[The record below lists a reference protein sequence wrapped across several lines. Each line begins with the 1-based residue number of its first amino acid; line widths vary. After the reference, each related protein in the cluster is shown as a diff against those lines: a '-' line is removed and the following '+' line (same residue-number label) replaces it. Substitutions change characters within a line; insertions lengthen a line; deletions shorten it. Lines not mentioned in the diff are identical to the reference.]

1 MSDQKTIDESSEAGL
16 PKSFSRT
23 DGRALAAVAAQ
34 FFVNGAV
41 FASFIPRL
49 PEIRDRLE
57 ISVGDLGIIKTAAG
71 AAGLLG
77 SVFVGRAI
85 DRFGTRQVLLVAGV
99 LVAASLA
106 VVGVAATPLVLLVG
120 LIGMMTFD
128 VPVDVAMNMQGSWLS
143 ARRRRP
149 VMNRLHGL
157 WSLGTAVGGL
167 SASRIAAAG
176 ISLSAHLLI
185 AALVLVLVTGL
196 VCRDL
201 LAEDEHPPH
210 SVAPV
215 QTGRRRSFDRV
226 LLLFVVLGLS
236 AVAIEATS
244 INWVAFQFRDD
255 YSRSAGFAALGYV
268 AVTMGMTA
276 GRFGGDWVTVVL
288 GPRRLLRASC
298 GLTALGLAAGTL
310 SGHVGLSL
318 LGYVAAGLG
327 MATMLPMLYD
337 RAVKYPGRP
346 GAGLGALTA
355 GLRAASLT
363 LPFLVGQLADTE
375 LSMGHAIAIVTL
387 PAAVVFLG
395 ISLVLERRDAAA

>member
-1 MSDQKTIDESSEAGL
+1 MSQDQTGQATSSIDGID
-16 PKSFSRT
+16 SFTRSDR
-23 DGRALAAVAAQ
+23 RALLAVAGQ
-34 FFVNGAV
+34 FFINGAL

-49 PEIRDRLE
+49 PEIRDH
-57 ISVGDLGIIKTAAG
+57 IGITVGELGIIKTMAG
-71 AAGLLG
+71 ATGLIG
-77 SVFVGRAI
+77 SLFVGRAI
-85 DRFGTRQVLLVAGV
+85 DRFGTRRVLLVAGV

-106 VVGVAATPLVLLVG
+106 VVGVAATPLMLLVG
-120 LIGMMTFD
+120 LIGMMAFD

-143 ARRRRP
+143 ARRSRP

-167 SASRIAAAG
+167 SSSRIAAAG
-176 ISLSAHLLI
+176 VSLSTHLLV
-185 AALVLVLVTGL
+185 AALLLVVVTGF

-201 LAEDEHPPH
+201 LVVDEHSPAP
-210 SVAPV
+210 VAPV
-215 QTGRRRSFDRV
+215 ETGRQRSFDLV
-226 LLLFVVLGLS
+226 LMMFVVLGLS

-255 YSRSAGFAALGYV
+255 FARSAGFAALGYV
-268 AVTMGMTA
+268 AVTVGMTI
-276 GRFGGDWVTVVL
+276 GRFGGDWVTVAL
-288 GPRRLLRASC
+288 GARRLLRFSC
-298 GLTALGLAAGTL
+298 GLTGVGLALGTL
-310 SGHVGLSL
+310 SGSVGLSL
-318 LGYVAAGLG
+318 IGYAVTGLG

-375 LSMGHAIAIVTL
+375 LSMGHAIAIVAI
-387 PAAVVFLG
+387 PATVIFFG
-395 ISLVLERRDAAA
+395 ISVMLERRDAS